1 MHKQRQIQFQVKN
14 AEKLAL
20 HALKKHKVKVIE
32 PWEKD
37 LQSRN
42 SCEGQSLEDL
52 NRKREPIKG
61 NIGFCDIKPELR
73 YVKCS

>member
-1 MHKQRQIQFQVKN
+1 M
-14 AEKLAL
+14 AL
-20 HALKKHKVKVIE
+20 HALKTHKAKVVE
-32 PWEKD
+32 GWEKE

-42 SCEGQSLEDL
+42 SCENVSLEDP

-73 YVKCS
+73 YVKCSQGQLEAI